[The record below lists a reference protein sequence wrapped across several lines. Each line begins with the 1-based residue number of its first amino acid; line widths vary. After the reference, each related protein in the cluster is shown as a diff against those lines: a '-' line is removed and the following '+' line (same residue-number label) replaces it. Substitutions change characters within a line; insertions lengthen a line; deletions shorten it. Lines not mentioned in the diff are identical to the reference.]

1 MSSSS
6 SSSLI
11 AFGQDASPTLQQRLQ
26 FIVQSRP
33 EWWVYSIFW
42 QASRDAHGHLVLS
55 WADGYF
61 RGTRDFKGKSSNK
74 LSQAKFG
81 SNFERKRSDQ
91 EVQALFNEEMD
102 MDRMVDGDV
111 TDYEWYYT
119 VSITRSF
126 TIGDGILGKA
136 FGSDSYIWLSGDQEL
151 QFYECERVREARMRG
166 IQTLVCLSTSF
177 GVVELGSSDM
187 IKENWGMVQLAKS
200 IFGSEINC
208 LGSKQPG
215 HESRVQI
222 PTRSTVPFLDFRMVS
237 GDQKEWILEEKSQG
251 EARKETTGLGRSSS
265 DSGADSEGNVASADT
280 EFNARLKKRGRKP
293 GSGKEPPL
301 NHVQAERQRRER
313 LNRRFYAL
321 RSVVP
326 NVSKM
331 DKASLLSDAV
341 AYIKELRSK
350 VDQLE
355 NKLRVQSQKSKL
367 NAIKVFDTRS
377 TSSTFD
383 NTRPSSNYG
392 PKTME
397 VDVKIVGSEAMI
409 RVQCPDVNFPAAR
422 LMDAL
427 RDLEL
432 HVHHASISNVNELVL
447 QDVVVSVPTGFIS
460 VDVLKTAILHRY
472 SSCSIVYEI
481 GKLSNLFQECA
492 PSDEAIDICS

>member
-11 AFGQDASPTLQQRLQ
+11 AFGQEASPTLQKHLQ

-61 RGTRDFKGKSSNK
+61 RGTRDFTGKSSNK
-74 LSQAKFG
+74 LSQPKFV
-81 SNFERKRSDQ
+81 SNFERKRSGK

-126 TIGDGILGKA
+126 AIGDGILGKA

-151 QFYECERVREARMRG
+151 QLYECERVREARMRG

-177 GVVELGSSDM
+177 GVVELGSSEIM
-187 IKENWGMVQLAKS
+187 KEDWGMVQLAKS
-200 IFGSEINC
+200 IFGPEINC
-208 LGSKQPG
+208 QGSKQPG
-215 HESRVQI
+215 HESQVQI
-222 PTRSTVPFLDFRMVS
+222 STRSVPFLDFQMVS
-237 GDQKEWILEEKSQG
+237 GDQKEWIIEEKPQG

-265 DSGADSEGNVASADT
+265 DSGANFDGNFASADT

-293 GSGKEPPL
+293 GSGKESPL
-301 NHVQAERQRRER
+301 NHVEAEKQRRER
-313 LNRRFYAL
+313 LNHRFYAL

-341 AYIKELRSK
+341 AYIKDLKSKIDEL
-350 VDQLE
+350 E
-355 NKLRVQSQKSKL
+355 IKLQVQSQKSKL
-367 NAIKVFDTRS
+367 NAINVFDNQS
-377 TSSTFD
+377 TSTFD

-392 PKTME
+392 LKTME

-409 RVQCPDVNFPAAR
+409 RVQCPDVNYPAAR

-432 HVHHASISNVNELVL
+432 HIHHASVSNVNELVL
-447 QDVVVSVPTGFIS
+447 QDVVVRVPTGFIS
-460 VDVLKTAILHRY
+460 VDVLKTAILQR
-472 SSCSIVYEI
+472 CRLI
-481 GKLSNLFQECA
+481 
-492 PSDEAIDICS
+492 